1 MNLRATERQLELLRA
16 AAGAQGR
23 SLTDLVLSAAAER
36 AEEVLV
42 ERRHF
47 VASPEA
53 WDYFMRTL
61 ENPPAPNQPLID
73 LLRDADR

>member
-1 MNLRATERQLELLRA
+1 
-16 AAGAQGR
+16 
-23 SLTDLVLSAAAER
+23 VLSAAAER